1 MRRLAAATDRL
12 EVMLFAVMSVSPM
25 LQQFYDSL
33 DDQQQAGLARALR
46 QARRSGAIGGRS

>member
-1 MRRLAAATDRL
+1 
-12 EVMLFAVMSVSPM
+12 M

-33 DDQQQAGLARALR
+33 DDRQKAGLARALR